1 MLNTLT
7 NITQIEKVND
17 VSFVIWCY
25 WSGKSMSKNRSLS
38 FNTLVENIGV
48 PVFLVNSENIK
59 QIEKAT
65 HPFHKAFPYLSD
77 VHKSDYVRIYLL
89 HHYGGAWHDIK
100 ATEVSFKDAWS
111 EFTDPTIYM
120 IGRPE
125 RLGGPAKVFDDEN
138 RWMPDYWQDLISV
151 TSWIGRP
158 NSDLSQAMLND
169 VEELLDQNLNDLKKY
184 PAKHSR
190 EKKKT
195 GKNLFSKLAISA
207 KNLLTGRN
215 NNYPLPW
222 TVFGNV
228 FHPLNYKFKNHI
240 SLNLPKDKI
249 KNAGIYHR

>member
-1 MLNTLT
+1 MKTVD

-25 WSGKSMSKNRSLS
+25 WSGKAMSKNRLLS
-38 FNTLVENIGV
+38 YNTLIKNIGV
-48 PVFLVNSENIK
+48 PVFLVTNENIH
-59 QIEKAT
+59 QIEKPA

-89 HHYGGAWHDIK
+89 HHYGGGWHDIK

-111 EFTDPTIYM
+111 EFSDPSIYM

-125 RLGGPAKVFDDEN
+125 RLGGPAQVFDNDN

-151 TSWIGRP
+151 TSWVGRP
-158 NSDLSQAMLND
+158 NSDLSSAMLND
-169 VEELLDQNLNDLKKY
+169 VEALLDKHFDNLKKY
-184 PAKHSR
+184 PARHSR
-190 EKKKT
+190 EKKVV
-195 GKNLFSKLAISA
+195 GKNVFSKLSIRI

-215 NNYPLPW
+215 DNYPLPW

-228 FHPLNYKFKNHI
+228 FHPLNYKFKKNI
-240 SLNLPKDKI
+240 SLNLPQDNI